1 VKNSSVDILHK
12 IKMKMKNYLLSL
24 LVLAMMPA
32 LAQNEKDAEKLL
44 ESVINKTASYSNF
57 KAQLAYTMVN
67 AEMNIDEKKTGVI
80 YVQGDS
86 YRIEMEGQEIISD
99 GKTVWTYLPD
109 SKEVMV
115 SEVLETEESF
125 SPTKILTQYNDD
137 YDARFD
143 ADSKYKNANL
153 KVINLKASE
162 GKNFDRISVTVN
174 LEKLSLE
181 SFSMYDKDGNVF
193 TYQIVLLEPN
203 LNLSANTFV
212 FNVKDYPGVDVVD
225 MR

>member
-1 VKNSSVDILHK
+1 
-12 IKMKMKNYLLSL
+12 MKNYLLVL
-24 LVLAMMPA
+24 LVVAMTPA
-32 LAQNEKDAEKLL
+32 WAQSEKDAEKLL

-86 YRIEMEGQEIISD
+86 YRIEMEGQQIISD

-115 SEVLETEESF
+115 SEVSETEESF
-125 SPTKILTQYNDD
+125 SPTKILTKYNDD

-143 ADSKYKNANL
+143 PDSKYKNANL

-174 LEKLSLE
+174 SDKLSLE

-193 TYQIVLLEPN
+193 TYQIILLEPN
-203 LNLSANTFV
+203 LNLAANTFV
-212 FNVKDYPGVDVVD
+212 FNVNDYPGVDVVD

>member
-1 VKNSSVDILHK
+1 
-12 IKMKMKNYLLSL
+12 MKNYLLTL

-162 GKNFDRISVTVN
+162 GKNFDRTSVTVN

>member
-1 VKNSSVDILHK
+1 
-12 IKMKMKNYLLSL
+12 MKVKNYLLAL
-24 LVLAMMPA
+24 LVLVMTPA
-32 LAQNEKDAEKLL
+32 WAQNEKDAEKLL

-86 YRIEMEGQEIISD
+86 YRIEMEGQQIISD
-99 GKTVWTYLPD
+99 GTTVWTYLPD

-125 SPTKILTQYNDD
+125 SPTKILTKYNDD

-143 ADSKYKNANL
+143 TDSKYKNANL

-174 LEKLSLE
+174 SDKLSLE
-181 SFSMYDKDGNVF
+181 SFSMYDKDGNIF
-193 TYQIVLLEPN
+193 TYQIILLEPN
-203 LNLSANTFV
+203 LNLAANTFV

>member
-1 VKNSSVDILHK
+1 
-12 IKMKMKNYLLSL
+12 MKNYLLTL

>member
-1 VKNSSVDILHK
+1 MKNSSVDILHK
-12 IKMKMKNYLLSL
+12 IKMKMKNYLLTL

>member
-1 VKNSSVDILHK
+1 
-12 IKMKMKNYLLSL
+12 MKNYLLVL
-24 LVLAMMPA
+24 LVVAMTPA
-32 LAQNEKDAEKLL
+32 WAQSEKDAEKLL

-86 YRIEMEGQEIISD
+86 YRIEMEGQQIISD

-115 SEVLETEESF
+115 SEVSETEESF
-125 SPTKILTQYNDD
+125 SPTKILTKYNDD

-143 ADSKYKNANL
+143 PDSKYKNANL

-174 LEKLSLE
+174 SDKLSLE

-193 TYQIVLLEPN
+193 TYQIILLEPN
-203 LNLSANTFV
+203 LNLAANTFV
-212 FNVKDYPGVDVVD
+212 FNIKDYPGVDVVD

>member
-1 VKNSSVDILHK
+1 
-12 IKMKMKNYLLSL
+12 
-24 LVLAMMPA
+24 
-32 LAQNEKDAEKLL
+32 
-44 ESVINKTASYSNF
+44 
-57 KAQLAYTMVN
+57 
-67 AEMNIDEKKTGVI
+67 
-80 YVQGDS
+80 
-86 YRIEMEGQEIISD
+86 
-99 GKTVWTYLPD
+99 
-109 SKEVMV
+109 
-115 SEVLETEESF
+115 LETEESF